1 MAAGMAHLVFPNSD
15 PIVGVETALCL
26 SSGNGSDGAQWRVSV
41 APEGCLI
48 LDDTVNQRI
57 LIMHH
62 LTELVGLTAV
72 ARIITAM
79 KEAQSVP
86 EFPLR

>member
-1 MAAGMAHLVFPNSD
+1 M
-15 PIVGVETALCL
+15 
-26 SSGNGSDGAQWRVSV
+26 
-41 APEGCLI
+41 APEGGLV
-48 LDDTVNQRI
+48 LDDTVHQSI
-57 LIMHH
+57 LILHH
-62 LTELVGLTAV
+62 MTELIGLTGV

>member
-1 MAAGMAHLVFPNSD
+1 
-15 PIVGVETALCL
+15 
-26 SSGNGSDGAQWRVSV
+26 V

-62 LTELVGLTAV
+62 LTELVGLTGV